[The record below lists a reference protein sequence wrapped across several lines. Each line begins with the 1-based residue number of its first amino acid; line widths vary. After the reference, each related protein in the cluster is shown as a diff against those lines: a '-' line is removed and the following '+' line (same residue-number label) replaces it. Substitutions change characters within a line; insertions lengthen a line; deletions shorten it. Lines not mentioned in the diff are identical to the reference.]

1 MKKMLVTIV
10 VLSIIFIGMVVRRNQ
25 VQSNSSDNVTIEE
38 ISAIEEYISKI
49 YMWKEI
55 TNEALPRFEEINQAS
70 DEWIWQVVKK
80 NIGEDSL
87 SYEQIQM
94 KAKELFGD
102 EFQKQFPKQGLE
114 GIINADSENSYGAT
128 SIIIDEKEDNF
139 LLYNISKNDGEY
151 EVEII
156 EYLEDHI
163 EGIYNEDE
171 NQEYDIILRNVQDE
185 EIEKVKSSESEAQIK
200 ELVKAKIDKY
210 SKKKI
215 ILKRNQEGNLNI
227 KKVE

>member
-80 NIGEDSL
+80 NIGEDSF